1 MDISNDINIPEYLGN
16 DNEIV
21 SKLLNRT
28 TREEKE
34 KRMSAAI
41 NDVTEVDAVL
51 VDCES
56 VSAETIKTYSVNAA
70 DDINSLFWH
79 YSNDLYLC
87 HDDYISKNA
96 PKDKNE
102 LIKKCSILTLTEK
115 EDALLCAAVQ
125 TACKELHSYICSVDD
140 SGTTLTCIITKFNQA
155 DESTKVYCVN
165 VGDSRTMMVNLIEF
179 EENYSLDRSVSGRV
193 TKIIHP
199 VDPNDLVSSVHS
211 TDSTVDLFELS
222 TISQKT
228 SSPRFEI
235 PSSTRSAAIAIP
247 STHSSPSLTGL
258 SKSPHASSSFSKMQI
273 SSSPSMASLALMFAQ
288 SHSNVPILRNKYMV
302 TAHLMSEDHK
312 LSLSRERE
320 RILKN
325 NAFAP
330 IYSLPLDASSIFF
343 PVTARELRLVHD
355 PYGKL
360 ALRLQRN
367 NFKTISSVFQK
378 KESLDVDDS
387 KNTNSSRAGLLLPD
401 EEKLDAAEI
410 FVRII
415 VDAMER
421 KFKGNEDV
429 SKRYLKSM
437 ANIKVKIRGYKRFHD
452 KSFIIQRTSR
462 DGSVVGPEAVC
473 GRHNIS
479 MMMTRS
485 IGDILGPRS
494 CIETPEISSFV
505 VPPGVHARFILG
517 TDGYWD
523 VVSLESTR
531 CMALH
536 KKFPD
541 PSKLSRALAE
551 KALRRRQ
558 RSNMRIDDIS
568 VAVVDINP
576 SNMRLANNSNG
587 GCGVD
592 VLDLGYGD
600 EYFGPKPSTD
610 PSCLSLNKVFT
621 LKNNGSELNNLSRS
635 SGSDKSEESKT
646 SLDKS
651 KDGKQQASKILE
663 QQIEEITGRTKGN
676 DCIVS

>member
-41 NDVTEVDAVL
+41 NDVTEVDAVM

-87 HDDYISKNA
+87 HDDFISKNA

-102 LIKKCSILTLTEK
+102 LIKKCSFLTLTEK

-125 TACKELHSYICSVDD
+125 TACKELHSYISSVDD

-179 EENYSLDRSVSGRV
+179 EENYSLDRSASGRV

-199 VDPNDLVSSVHS
+199 VEPNDLISSVHS
-211 TDSTVDLFELS
+211 TDSTVDLFENS

-228 SSPRFEI
+228 SSPRLGS
-235 PSSTRSAAIAIP
+235 PSTRSAAIAIP
-247 STHSSPSLTGL
+247 STHSSPSLSGL
-258 SKSPHASSSFSKMQI
+258 SKSPQASSLSSKMQI

-288 SHSNVPILRNKYMV
+288 SHSNVPILRSNYMV

-320 RILKN
+320 RIIKN

-330 IYSLPLDASSIFF
+330 IYALPLDASSIFF

-355 PYGKL
+355 PYGKF

-367 NFKTISSVFQK
+367 NFKTISQK
-378 KESLDVDDS
+378 KESLDFKDGKS
-387 KNTNSSRAGLLLPD
+387 ANSSRAGLLLPD

-415 VDAMER
+415 VDAMEK

-437 ANIKVKIRGYKRFHD
+437 ANIKVKIRGYKRFHNQ
-452 KSFIIQRTSR
+452 SFIIQRTSK
-462 DGSVVGPEAVC
+462 DGSVLGPEAVC

-576 SNMRLANNSNG
+576 SNMRLANNANG
-587 GCGVD
+587 GSGVD

-600 EYFGPKPSTD
+600 EYFGPKPSAD

-621 LKNNGSELNNLSRS
+621 MKNSGSELNNLSRS
-635 SGSDKSEESKT
+635 SGSDKSEDSKS

-651 KDGKQQASKILE
+651 KDGKQQASKVLE
-663 QQIEEITGRTKGN
+663 QQLEDISTGRTKGN
-676 DCIVS
+676 DCIIS